1 MYVLKQQSA
10 SAGNSAGE
18 KDITQNC
25 TNSVDTDVTEAS
37 VNNQRGKNNVCRHGG
52 GRVGHRSISVSGLSR
67 NLLLEMHL

>member
-10 SAGNSAGE
+10 RAGNSAGE

-37 VNNQRGKNNVCRHGG
+37 VNNQKGKNRHGG
-52 GRVGHRSISVSGLSR
+52 GRGGHRSISVLVLSR
-67 NLLLEMHL
+67 NLLLETHL